1 MQEKTTCLLER
12 RWARWQMPAF
22 RKAVITGLLCEP
34 VWSDLRRKLRFFKYV
49 DTLENGFEVYAH
61 AEEPLRDIAWRK
73 LFPGAKVQT
82 VTGSWEDN
90 SRYRMLHAQGL
101 FITLG
106 TPQRKEVVS
115 DRRKDMTLGK
125 PLRDEGSSGSDDERE
140 SKRLHQQLDAPNED
154 EQRAEAAKSAEV
166 RAARVVM
173 AEAEVVAR
181 AADLKLVTVR
191 KDMQYGKGVSS
202 SEQSVLEESVRQARA
217 DAAVAKAREDL
228 LRAEL
233 KALQLRRA

>member
-1 MQEKTTCLLER
+1 
-12 RWARWQMPAF
+12 
-22 RKAVITGLLCEP
+22 
-34 VWSDLRRKLRFFKYV
+34 
-49 DTLENGFEVYAH
+49 
-61 AEEPLRDIAWRK
+61 
-73 LFPGAKVQT
+73 
-82 VTGSWEDN
+82 
-90 SRYRMLHAQGL
+90 
-101 FITLG
+101 
-106 TPQRKEVVS
+106 
-115 DRRKDMTLGK
+115 MTLGK

-181 AADLKLVTVR
+181 AADLKLVTAR

-233 KALQLRRA
+233 KALQLRRAWSQLASKSIYHHIIWIQIHAVKCKKKQRACSRGQAAGHNMLKMWSTLETLEFLVEVTEPDKPLLVTRAQREKILELLV